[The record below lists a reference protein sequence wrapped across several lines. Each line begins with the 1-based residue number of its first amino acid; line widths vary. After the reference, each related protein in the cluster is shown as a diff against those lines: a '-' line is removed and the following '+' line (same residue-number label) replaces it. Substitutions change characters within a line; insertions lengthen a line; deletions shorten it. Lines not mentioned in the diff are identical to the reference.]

1 MGANVALEM
10 VEEGLFTGPV
20 ILLGISLSAPDE
32 SAAFLTLARLSEVV
46 GWMPLALMKLAVGSM
61 VKGIAVPPERQAEL
75 AADFRRNDTRD
86 MRLGLREYL
95 R

>member
-1 MGANVALEM
+1 
-10 VEEGLFTGPV
+10 
-20 ILLGISLSAPDE
+20 
-32 SAAFLTLARLSEVV
+32 
-46 GWMPLALMKLAVGSM
+46 MPLALMKLAVGSM